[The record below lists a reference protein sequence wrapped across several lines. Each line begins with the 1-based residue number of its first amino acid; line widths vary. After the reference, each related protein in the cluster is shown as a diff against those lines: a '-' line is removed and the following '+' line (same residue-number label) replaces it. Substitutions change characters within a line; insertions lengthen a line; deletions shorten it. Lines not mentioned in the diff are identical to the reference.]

1 MRHWIGVLGVLW
13 CGWAGAQ
20 SVFADWQA
28 GLVLDTAVTSA
39 KPELASRDKGPGL
52 GHSDVLL
59 RGPLGE
65 WFSAEVIGAFH
76 TDDKKLETHWENA
89 WVQTRQLP
97 LGWQAR
103 VGRFA
108 PQVGYWNEI
117 HPHADDFAER
127 GLVHRAFFGGHWVDD
142 GVRVNWTAPT
152 PFFLRLGV
160 ESLSGRRWVPNA
172 LQGGRVSTYN
182 LKVGNDWGVAHS
194 WQWGLSRVLNSREA
208 VPAGMVEA
216 EAGGHEHGA
225 GFSAREMW
233 VSDLVWKWA
242 PHGNAS
248 QQQLRAV
255 WEWTQAK
262 KALPSMGVGAGHAGQ
277 SLGLVWRFVRE
288 WETGARFDRLKVNAV
303 ALHSGELEVNPGQLR
318 ETSLMLAYKPS
329 HRQIW
334 RVQAA
339 RQSAANPGAEA
350 VFGRPAGQSLT
361 LQYILGFGAHGAH
374 SF

>member
-108 PQVGYWNEI
+108 P
-117 HPHADDFAER
+117 
-127 GLVHRAFFGGHWVDD
+127 
-142 GVRVNWTAPT
+142 
-152 PFFLRLGV
+152 
-160 ESLSGRRWVPNA
+160 
-172 LQGGRVSTYN
+172 
-182 LKVGNDWGVAHS
+182 
-194 WQWGLSRVLNSREA
+194 
-208 VPAGMVEA
+208 
-216 EAGGHEHGA
+216 
-225 GFSAREMW
+225 
-233 VSDLVWKWA
+233 
-242 PHGNAS
+242 
-248 QQQLRAV
+248 
-255 WEWTQAK
+255 
-262 KALPSMGVGAGHAGQ
+262 
-277 SLGLVWRFVRE
+277 
-288 WETGARFDRLKVNAV
+288 
-303 ALHSGELEVNPGQLR
+303 
-318 ETSLMLAYKPS
+318 
-329 HRQIW
+329 
-334 RVQAA
+334 
-339 RQSAANPGAEA
+339 
-350 VFGRPAGQSLT
+350 
-361 LQYILGFGAHGAH
+361 
-374 SF
+374 